1 MSNNNKTTRFIPFI
15 IALSIVGGILI
26 GTFYSKHYGG
36 NRLGIINGSS
46 NKINALMRIVEDQ
59 YVDTIKMDDVVEG
72 ALPQILAQLDPHST
86 YIPARDAEE
95 LNSELEGSFSGI
107 GIQFVIQDDTI
118 HINSVI
124 EG

>member
-1 MSNNNKTTRFIPFI
+1 MANNNKTTRFIPFI
-15 IALSIVGGILI
+15 IAFSIVGGILI

-59 YVDTIKMDDVVEG
+59 YVDTIDMGDVVEG

-86 YIPARDAEE
+86 YIPGTARTPGRAP
-95 LNSELEGSFSGI
+95 
-107 GIQFVIQDDTI
+107 
-118 HINSVI
+118 
-124 EG
+124 